1 MGRAGRWQQ
10 PVGEAEDQVCIQ
22 GVRECGHK
30 AWCRHRIEAG
40 LPGQTEDPHRLRG
53 AVDAWL
59 DAAPVE
65 PAEVDEDA
73 LAAALA
79 EDELGDVTPE
89 ELAGLE
95 AGLVLG
101 DDPDS
106 LDDDGGQVR

>member
-1 MGRAGRWQQ
+1 
-10 PVGEAEDQVCIQ
+10 VLDGEV
-22 GVRECGHK
+22 
-30 AWCRHRIEAG
+30 IEATAV
-40 LPGQTEDPHRLRG
+40 TEPDAEPAAATESD
-53 AVDAWL
+53 AVPDEAWL

-79 EDELGDVTPE
+79 EDELGDVTPA

-101 DDPDS
+101 DDPNS
-106 LDDDGGQVR
+106 LDDGGQVR